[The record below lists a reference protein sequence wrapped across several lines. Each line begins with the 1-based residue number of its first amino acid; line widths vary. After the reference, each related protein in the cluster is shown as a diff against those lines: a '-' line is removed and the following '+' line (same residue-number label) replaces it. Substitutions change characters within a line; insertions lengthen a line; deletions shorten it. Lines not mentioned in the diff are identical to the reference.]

1 MSARCQQK
9 ARTVVAPGRSGSW
22 STARPSSSAWTASPI
37 SGKHNEEVQLGAF
50 DILVEGG
57 DDLRKLPL
65 SAHDVMELTWPD
77 DLTWPTSA
85 STPVTHADVVPGP
98 GNGKTR
104 QRTQRAAFGGK
115 LRS

>member
-1 MSARCQQK
+1 MIDGEAVILGVDGISDFDALH
-9 ARTVVAPGRSGSW
+9 
-22 STARPSSSAWTASPI
+22 

-115 LRS
+115 FRS